1 MAKLSQQNQRSTVFK
16 SNSTNNNGIHS
27 VVKVKR
33 TRKTVP
39 RDSPP
44 QRSSIYR
51 GVTRHRWTGRYEA
64 HLWDK
69 NCWNESQNKKGRQ
82 VYLGAYDDEVA
93 AAHSY
98 DLAALKYWGHETIL
112 NFPLMTYQKELKD
125 MEAQSREEYIG
136 SLRRKSS
143 GFSRGVS
150 KYRGVARHH
159 HNGRWEAR
167 IGRVFG
173 NKYLYLGTYATQE
186 EAAVAYDMAAIEY
199 RGLNAV
205 TNFDL
210 SRYIKWLRPDGNNS
224 TSTAPVDEDLPS
236 LKVETPNMTLPNLIQ
251 DDHDHTNI
259 VETNFFHHQQ
269 PTQPALTSAA
279 NDDLLALQTPPPPP
293 ANATSALGLLLQS
306 SKFREMLEMTIAA
319 EHPLTSS
326 DSEPSGTCNF
336 PGDIQTYFESQDL
349 SIYTGGDDFL
359 FGNVHSLMHPMLHAN
374 DSSTSGGID
383 NYFQQS

>member
-1 MAKLSQQNQRSTVFK
+1 MTKISQQNQK
-16 SNSTNNNGIHS
+16 NNSNTANGNNNSAI
-27 VVKVKR
+27 KVKR

-44 QRSSIYR
+44 QRSSVYR

-82 VYLGAYDDEVA
+82 GAYDDEAA
-93 AAHSY
+93 AAHAY
-98 DLAALKYWGHETIL
+98 DLAALKYWGQDTIL
-112 NFPLMTYQKELKD
+112 NFPLATYQKELKE
-125 MEAQSREEYIG
+125 MEGQSREAYIG

-186 EAAVAYDMAAIEY
+186 EAAIAYDMAAIEY

-210 SRYIKWLRPDGNNS
+210 SRYIKWLRPSATTD
-224 TSTAPVDEDLPS
+224 TA
-236 LKVETPNMTLPNLIQ
+236 TPTTIADQTNPNL
-251 DDHDHTNI
+251 
-259 VETNFFHHQQ
+259 ETNLIPTPDQIFASSSSIHHQQ
-269 PTQPALTSAA
+269 PPQPSETT
-279 NDDLLALQTPPPPP
+279 DVTLLHQSRP
-293 ANATSALGLLLQS
+293 ASATSALGLLLQS
-306 SKFREMLEMTIAA
+306 SKFKEMMEMTLAA
-319 EHPLTSS
+319 DLGSSALTTPEYEPTQSS
-326 DSEPSGTCNF
+326 IPDDVQTFFTTSDLGSYLDQGQEDIFSELINPF
-336 PGDIQTYFESQDL
+336 MQ
-349 SIYTGGDDFL
+349 
-359 FGNVHSLMHPMLHAN
+359 PMLQFDFDA
-374 DSSTSGGID
+374 
-383 NYFQQS
+383 

>member
-1 MAKLSQQNQRSTVFK
+1 MAKKSQQTQKGNE
-16 SNSTNNNGIHS
+16 SNSNTTNIDKPTTT
-27 VVKVKR
+27 KVKR
-33 TRKTVP
+33 TRKSAP

-44 QRSSIYR
+44 QRSSIFR

-69 NCWNESQNKKGRQ
+69 NCWNQSQNKKGRQ
-82 VYLGAYDDEVA
+82 VYLGAYDDEEA
-93 AAHSY
+93 AAHAY

-112 NFPLMTYQKELKD
+112 NFPLSTYEEELKD
-125 MEAQSREEYIG
+125 MESQSKEEYIG

-186 EAAVAYDMAAIEY
+186 EAATAYDMAAIEY

-210 SRYIKWLRPDGNNS
+210 SRYIKWLRPQPNPNAEINPIPDPNHELGFNFFDGNQQ
-224 TSTAPVDEDLPS
+224 TSDET
-236 LKVETPNMTLPNLIQ
+236 TPPHPQ
-251 DDHDHTNI
+251 
-259 VETNFFHHQQ
+259 QQ
-269 PTQPALTSAA
+269 PRLAGGPAPS
-279 NDDLLALQTPPPPP
+279 
-293 ANATSALGLLLQS
+293 SALGLLLQS
-306 SKFREMLEMTIAA
+306 AKFKEMLERTSTADDCPA
-319 EHPLTSS
+319 TPLESDPPRSS
-326 DSEPSGTCNF
+326 F
-336 PGDIQTYFESQDL
+336 PDDIQIYFDCPLDNGSYIE
-349 SIYTGGDDFL
+349 GDDIVFSDL
-359 FGNVHSLMHPMLHAN
+359 NSFEPP
-374 DSSTSGGID
+374 I
-383 NYFQQS
+383 FQCELDV

>member
-1 MAKLSQQNQRSTVFK
+1 MGKVTEQKQKVITANYTTDKPT
-16 SNSTNNNGIHS
+16 SNG
-27 VVKVKR
+27 VAKVKR
-33 TRKTVP
+33 TRRTVP

-82 VYLGAYDDEVA
+82 VYLGAYDDEEA
-93 AAHSY
+93 AAHAY
-98 DLAALKYWGHETIL
+98 DLAALKYWGQDTIL
-112 NFPLMTYQKELKD
+112 NFPLSTYQNELKE
-125 MEAQSREEYIG
+125 MEGQSREEYIG

-143 GFSRGVS
+143 GFSRGAS

-186 EAAVAYDMAAIEY
+186 EAATAYDMAAIEY

-210 SRYIKWLRPDGNNS
+210 SRYIKWLKPNQNGNNNGGNSNVDNDTSLNPNLTTSSS
-224 TSTAPVDEDLPS
+224 TP
-236 LKVETPNMTLPNLIQ
+236 TPNQQLGLSFLHN
-251 DDHDHTNI
+251 
-259 VETNFFHHQQ
+259 QQ
-269 PTQPALTSAA
+269 PYQPSEVTNGEINSA
-279 NDDLLALQTPPPPP
+279 QTPRT
-293 ANATSALGLLLQS
+293 ASATSALGLLLQS
-306 SKFREMLEMTIAA
+306 SKFKEMMEMTAAADCHTTLAELEQPPDCHFPEDIANYLECQGSSNHGEGG
-319 EHPLTSS
+319 EHSIFGDVNSFLPPMFQCDF
-326 DSEPSGTCNF
+326 DS
-336 PGDIQTYFESQDL
+336 
-349 SIYTGGDDFL
+349 
-359 FGNVHSLMHPMLHAN
+359 
-374 DSSTSGGID
+374 
-383 NYFQQS
+383 